1 MEGLSFPKDFLW
13 GVATAAHQIEG
24 FNYKS
29 DWYEWEKKGKIK
41 DGSSS
46 EKACLSENRYLR
58 DIDNIKN
65 LNLNSYR
72 FSVEWAKIETEKGKY
87 SNKQIRRY
95 KDMILELKK
104 NSIEPIV
111 TLFHFSLPS
120 WFSEIGGFSK
130 VENIKYFTNYVNKVV
145 KEFKGLVQYYIIIN
159 EPMVYLTQGYLFGEW
174 PPGEN
179 SIEKTYE
186 VGKNLL
192 IMYDKTYNLI
202 KKIDP
207 YTKISIAKHTS
218 VYEPYNK
225 LSLKDRLATNK
236 VRNLFDHVFVDSI
249 LKQKILPPFGKE
261 ELLNHNSDLDFIGIN
276 YYTKRYIKYD
286 NEKNFDIKT
295 KSNHLTDIGR
305 EFYPEGI
312 EKVLDRF
319 SKYDIP
325 IMITENGIA
334 DEEDRYRTRYLL
346 ITLEKIH
353 ESMKKGIKIIGYMHW
368 SLMDNFEWV
377 EGTSMRFG
385 LYRTDYNNHLMTL
398 RNSGEIY
405 SKIAKE
411 NSISES
417 FLKFI
422 K

>member
-13 GVATAAHQIEG
+13 GVATSAHQIEG
-24 FNYKS
+24 FNYNS
-29 DWYEWEKKGKIK
+29 DWYEWEKQGKIK

-46 EKACLSENRYLR
+46 EQACLSENNYLR
-58 DIDNIKN
+58 DIENIKN
-65 LNLNSYR
+65 LKLNSYR
-72 FSVEWAKIETEKGKY
+72 FSIEWAKIETEKKEY
-87 SNKQIRRY
+87 NNKQINRY
-95 KDMILELKK
+95 KDMIINLKK
-104 NSIEPIV
+104 NNIEPIV
-111 TLFHFSLPS
+111 TLFHFSLPK
-120 WFSEIGGFSK
+120 WFANLGGFSK
-130 VENIKYFTNYVNKVV
+130 QENIKYFMNYVYKIV
-145 KEFKGLVQYYIIIN
+145 KELKGLVQYYIIIN

-174 PPGEN
+174 PPGEKN
-179 SIEKTYE
+179 LEEAYE

-225 LSLKDRLATNK
+225 ISLKDNIATNK
-236 VRNLFDHVFVDSI
+236 VRNLFDHIFIDSI
-249 LKQKILPPFGKE
+249 INQVVLPPFGEKE
-261 ELLNHNSDLDFIGIN
+261 KLSHNSDLDFIGIN
-276 YYTKRYIKYD
+276 YYTKRYIQYD
-286 NEKNFDIKT
+286 KEKKFVIKT
-295 KSNHLTDIGR
+295 KSEHLTDIGW

-312 EKVLDRF
+312 EEVLERF
-319 SKYDIP
+319 GKYDIP

-353 ESMKKGIKIIGYMHW
+353 QSMKKGIKIMGYMHW

-377 EGTSMRFG
+377 EGISMRFG
-385 LYRTDYNNHLMTL
+385 LYKTDYNNHLMIL

-405 SKIAKE
+405 LNIA
-411 NSISES
+411 NNNFISET

>member
-13 GVATAAHQIEG
+13 GTATAAHQIEG

-87 SNKQIRRY
+87 SNKQIKRY
-95 KDMILELKK
+95 KDMILELKR
-104 NSIEPIV
+104 NNIEPIV

-120 WFSEIGGFSK
+120 WFSKIGGFSK
-130 VENIKYFTNYVNKVV
+130 VENIKYFTNFSHKIV
-145 KEFKGLVQYYIIIN
+145 KEFKGLVQYYIVIN

-174 PPGEN
+174 PPGEK
-179 SIEKTYE
+179 SIDETYE

-202 KKIDP
+202 KKMDP
-207 YTKISIAKHTS
+207 YTKISIAKHAS

-225 LSLKDRLATNK
+225 LSLKDRIATNR
-236 VRNLFDHVFVDSI
+236 VRHLFDHVFIDSI

-261 ELLNHNSDLDFIGIN
+261 ELLDHNSDLDFIGIN
-276 YYTKRYIKYD
+276 YYTKQYIKYD
-286 NEKNFDIKT
+286 KEKKFDIKT
-295 KSNHLTDIGR
+295 KSNHLTDIGW

-312 EKVLDRF
+312 EEVLDRF
-319 SKYDIP
+319 AKYDIP

-353 ESMKKGIKIIGYMHW
+353 KSMKKGIKIIGYMHW
-368 SLMDNFEWV
+368 SLMDNFEWI
-377 EGTSMRFG
+377 EGTSMKFG
-385 LYRTDYNNHLMTL
+385 LYKTDYNNHLMML

-405 SKIAKE
+405 SKIAK
-411 NSISES
+411 NNAISET